1 MTLLIQSLT
10 VTLIVPA
17 ITLIATFINSFA
29 GRRVTVPY
37 FLSRGDHWSP
47 LNSYFTY
54 HPSVVSRQPPS
65 SKKPLLEERWHA
77 VAEWW
82 LSWHRSIVLSLYWRP
97 MTATTNMLWHHTYFL
112 RRGDYWSPLNSYFTY
127 HPSVVSRQLPS
138 RGAIVVAATHHFA

>member
-17 ITLIATFINSFA
+17 ITLIATFIHSFA
-29 GRRVTVPY
+29 GRRGAVPY
-37 FLSRGDHWSP
+37 FLRRGDHWSP

-82 LSWHRSIVLSLYWRP
+82 LS
-97 MTATTNMLWHHTYFL
+97 
-112 RRGDYWSPLNSYFTY
+112 
-127 HPSVVSRQLPS
+127 
-138 RGAIVVAATHHFA
+138 

>member
-65 SKKPLLEERWHA
+65 VVSRQPPSSKKPLLEERWHA

-82 LSWHRSIVLSLYWRP
+82 LS
-97 MTATTNMLWHHTYFL
+97 
-112 RRGDYWSPLNSYFTY
+112 
-127 HPSVVSRQLPS
+127 
-138 RGAIVVAATHHFA
+138 